1 MHVIGTAG
9 HVDHGKSTLIEALSG
24 THPDRLKEER
34 EREMT
39 IELGFAWMTLPGIA
53 SSLAMTS
60 GGYNPSGVASS
71 LAMTSGGE
79 SEEIGIVDVPGHR
92 DFIENMLAG
101 VGGIDAALFVVAA
114 DEGVMPQTREHLAI
128 LNILQIQG
136 GVVALTKVDM
146 IDDPDWLD
154 LVELDVQQALQGSVL
169 EDAPIVRVSARSGFG
184 LDELKLRLRDVLA
197 ERPPRLDL
205 NKPRLPVDR
214 VFTMA
219 GFGTV
224 VTGTLTDGQLHV
236 GDEIEVLPG
245 GLRGR
250 VRGLQT
256 HKQKEQ
262 VAVPGSRTAVNISG
276 IALEEIRRG
285 DLLAHPGDYH
295 ATGRMDVTFKLLDD
309 LEPLK
314 HNTEVKLFIGTAE
327 VVARVRLLGMDELLP
342 GQQGWLQLELQ
353 HPVVVA
359 RGDRYILRRPSPGET
374 LGGGSVVDP
383 QPKGRHKRFAAA
395 TLDSLEAV
403 STGTPADILFQALLS
418 TGAAPL
424 KEVFSRANLEKG
436 VASAALEALR
446 QREPDG
452 LHPQIINLEGKETF
466 SPEDLVIAY
475 PQWQSLVERMLKE
488 TEKYHRNFPLRRG
501 LAREELKSRIKDS
514 TRGSTRLFNLA
525 MRKMLAEG
533 LIHEAGPVVFLPT
546 HTIQFTTVQQKSIDS
561 ILKRF
566 TADPYSPP
574 SVKECQAEL
583 GEELFDGLLETGR
596 LVLVAADVVFSKE
609 IYEKMVEDVRRLIQQ
624 NGALTVAQVR
634 DHFNT
639 SRRYVLAL
647 LEHLDAIGV
656 TVRSGDERRL
666 KR

>member
-24 THPDRLKEER
+24 VHPDRLKEER

-39 IELGFAWMTLPGIA
+39 IELGFAWMTLPPDE
-53 SSLAMTS
+53 
-60 GGYNPSGVASS
+60 N
-71 LAMTSGGE
+71 GE
-79 SEEIGIVDVPGHR
+79 VEEIGIVDVPGHR

-101 VGGIDAALFVVAA
+101 IGGIDAALFVVAA

-154 LVELDVQQALQGSVL
+154 LVESDVQQALVGTVL
-169 EDAPIVRVSARSGFG
+169 EQAPIVRVSARNGFG
-184 LDELKLRLRDVLA
+184 LDELRLHLREVLA
-197 ERPPRLDL
+197 KRPPRLDL

-224 VTGTLTDGQLHV
+224 VTGTLSDGQLHV

-276 IALEEIRRG
+276 ITLEEVRRG
-285 DLLAHPGDYH
+285 DLIAHPGDYR
-295 ATGRMDVTFKLLDD
+295 ATGRMDVRFELLS
-309 LEPLK
+309 ETNFGVEMTPLK

-327 VVARVRLLGMDELLP
+327 VVARVRLLGVDELLP

-353 HPVVVA
+353 DPVVAA
-359 RGDRYILRRPSPGET
+359 RGDRFILRRPSPGET

-383 QPKGRHKRFAAA
+383 QPKGRHKRFAAG
-395 TLDSLEAV
+395 TLASLEAI
-403 STGTPADILFQALLS
+403 SAGTPADILFQALLS

-424 KEVFSRANLEKG
+424 KEVFARANLE
-436 VASAALEALR
+436 ASQAATAL
-446 QREPDG
+446 DALG
-452 LHPQIINLEGKETF
+452 SSTSTNPQIINLEGKTTF
-466 SPEDLVIAY
+466 SAEDLVIAF
-475 PQWQSLVERMLKE
+475 PQWQSLAERILKE
-488 TEKYHRNFPLRRG
+488 ISSYHQKSPLRRG
-501 LAREELKSRIKDS
+501 LLREELKSRIKDS
-514 TRGSTRLFNLA
+514 TRGSARLFNLA
-525 MRKMLAEG
+525 LRKLLAEG
-533 LIHEAGPVVFLPT
+533 RISEAGPVVFLPE
-546 HTIQFTTVQQKSIDS
+546 HTIQFTAAQQESVDRMM
-561 ILKRF
+561 KRF
-566 TADPYSPP
+566 ASDPYSPP
-574 SVKECQAEL
+574 SVKECQAET
-583 GEELFDGLLETGR
+583 GEELFAGMLETGL
-596 LVLVAADVVFSKE
+596 LVLVAPDVVFSKE
-609 IYEKMVEDVRRLIQQ
+609 VYEKMVADVRRLIEQ
-624 NGALTVAQVR
+624 NGSLTVAQGR